1 MKKHNRKVQRIEE
14 ALIRAHRSASQAEP
28 GPFFQ
33 KNAMVRILEEH
44 ASPRA
49 LISNGLN
56 TGRLVWRLALL
67 SYLVV
72 TVLAAHL
79 MTSGLDSQ
87 YQISQFVLGDSSSL
101 DLFRTFGI
109 Q

>member
-1 MKKHNRKVQRIEE
+1 MKKHNRDVQKIEE
-14 ALIRAHRSASQAEP
+14 ALIQAHRSTSQVEP

-33 KNAMVRILEEH
+33 KKVMACILEE
-44 ASPRA
+44 SQTLRA
-49 LISNGLN
+49 PVPNGLN

-72 TVLAAHL
+72 SVLAAHL

-87 YQISQFVLGDSSSL
+87 YQISWFVLDDSSSL
-101 DLFRTFGI
+101 DLFHTFGI
-109 Q
+109 M

>member
-1 MKKHNRKVQRIEE
+1 MKKHNRDVQRIEE
-14 ALIRAHRSASQAEP
+14 ALIQAHRSSSRVEP

-33 KNAMVRILEEH
+33 KKVMARILEDS
-44 ASPRA
+44 ASLRA
-49 LISNGLN
+49 IAPNGFN

-87 YQISQFVLGDSSSL
+87 YQLSWFALGDSSSL
-101 DLFRTFGI
+101 DLFHTFGI
-109 Q
+109 M

>member
-1 MKKHNRKVQRIEE
+1 MKKHNRDVQRIEE
-14 ALIRAHRSASQAEP
+14 ALIQAHRSTSQVEP
-28 GPFFQ
+28 EPFFQ
-33 KNAMVRILEEH
+33 KKLMARILEE
-44 ASPRA
+44 SESSRA
-49 LISNGLN
+49 LVPNGLN

-87 YQISQFVLGDSSSL
+87 YQISWFALGDSSSL
-101 DLFRTFGI
+101 DLFHIFGI
-109 Q
+109 M

>member
-1 MKKHNRKVQRIEE
+1 MKKHNRDVQRIEE
-14 ALIRAHRSASQAEP
+14 ALIQAHRSTSQVEP

-33 KNAMVRILEEH
+33 KKLMARILEENE
-44 ASPRA
+44 SSRP
-49 LISNGLN
+49 LVPNGLN

-79 MTSGLDSQ
+79 MTSDLDSQ
-87 YQISQFVLGDSSSL
+87 YQISWFVLDDSSSL
-101 DLFRTFGI
+101 DIFHTFGI
-109 Q
+109 M

>member
-1 MKKHNRKVQRIEE
+1 MKKHNRDVQRIEE
-14 ALIRAHRSASQAEP
+14 ALIQAHRSTSQVEP
-28 GPFFQ
+28 EPFFQ
-33 KNAMVRILEEH
+33 KKLIARILEE
-44 ASPRA
+44 SESSRA
-49 LISNGLN
+49 LVPNGLN

-87 YQISQFVLGDSSSL
+87 YQISWFILGDSSGL
-101 DLFRTFGI
+101 DLFHTFGI
-109 Q
+109 M

>member
-1 MKKHNRKVQRIEE
+1 MKKQNRDVQRIEE
-14 ALIRAHRSASQAEP
+14 VIIQAHQSTLQVEP
-28 GPFFQ
+28 GPFFH
-33 KNAMVRILEEH
+33 KKVIARILEES
-44 ASPRA
+44 ASSRA
-49 LISNGLN
+49 LFPNGLN

-87 YQISQFVLGDSSSL
+87 YQISWFILGDSSSL
-101 DLFRTFGI
+101 DLFHTFGI
-109 Q
+109 M

>member
-1 MKKHNRKVQRIEE
+1 MKKHNRDVQRIEE
-14 ALIRAHRSASQAEP
+14 ALIQTHRSASQAEP
-28 GPFFQ
+28 GPFFH
-33 KNAMVRILEEH
+33 KKVMARVLEE
-44 ASPRA
+44 SEFSRA
-49 LISNGLN
+49 VPNGLN

-87 YQISQFVLGDSSSL
+87 FQISWFIQGDSSSL
-101 DLFRTFGI
+101 DLFQAFGI
-109 Q
+109 M

>member
-1 MKKHNRKVQRIEE
+1 MKKHNRDVQIIEE
-14 ALIRAHRSASQAEP
+14 TLIQAHRSTSQAEP
-28 GPFFQ
+28 GPFFH
-33 KNAMVRILEEH
+33 KKVMTRILEE
-44 ASPRA
+44 SGSSRA
-49 LISNGLN
+49 LAPNGLN

-87 YQISQFVLGDSSSL
+87 YQVSWFILDNSSSL
-101 DLFRTFGI
+101 DLFHTFGI
-109 Q
+109 M